1 MEAEAQNLSR
11 LNPRVGHVVGVAH
24 PGDGLALDRATLLD
38 EGEDVGQHLARVVFV
53 GQPVDD
59 RHARM
64 RGKALDDLL
73 PEGADHDDVGHA
85 GDDLRRVFDRLTAPQ
100 LGIARVEEDRVAAEL
115 VDAGFE
121 RQARTRGIL
130 LEDHGQRAIVQR
142 VPRLVVL
149 ELGLEDL
156 GTVQQVF
163 VLFQR
168 KVLELQVVLDRAWW
182 VHKTTK
188 AARR

>member
-1 MEAEAQNLSR
+1 
-11 LNPRVGHVVGVAH
+11 
-24 PGDGLALDRATLLD
+24 
-38 EGEDVGQHLARVVFV
+38 
-53 GQPVDD
+53 
-59 RHARM
+59 M
-64 RGKALDDLL
+64 RSKALDDLL

-85 GDDLRRVFDRLTAPQ
+85 GDDLRRVFDRLTAPK
-100 LGIARVEEDRVAAEL
+100 LGIARIQEDCVTAEL
-115 VDAGFE
+115 VNAGFE

-130 LEDHGQRAIVQR
+130 LEDHGQRAVVQR

-149 ELGLEDL
+149 ELGLEDR

-188 AARR
+188 AACS

>member
-1 MEAEAQNLSR
+1 
-11 LNPRVGHVVGVAH
+11 
-24 PGDGLALDRATLLD
+24 
-38 EGEDVGQHLARVVFV
+38 
-53 GQPVDD
+53 
-59 RHARM
+59 
-64 RGKALDDLL
+64 
-73 PEGADHDDVGHA
+73 
-85 GDDLRRVFDRLTAPQ
+85 
-100 LGIARVEEDRVAAEL
+100 LGIARVQEDRVAAKL
-115 VDAGFE
+115 VNAGFE

-130 LEDHGQRAIVQR
+130 LEDHGQRAVVQR

-149 ELGLEDL
+149 ELGLEDR

-188 AARR
+188 AACR

>member
-1 MEAEAQNLSR
+1 MTGTRECAAKRSI
-11 LNPRVGHVVGVAH
+11 
-24 PGDGLALDRATLLD
+24 
-38 EGEDVGQHLARVVFV
+38 
-53 GQPVDD
+53 
-59 RHARM
+59 
-64 RGKALDDLL
+64 L

-85 GDDLRRVFDRLTAPQ
+85 GDDLRRVFDRLTAPK
-100 LGIARVEEDRVAAEL
+100 LGIARVQEDRVAAEL
-115 VDAGFE
+115 VNAGFE

-130 LEDHGQRAIVQR
+130 LEDHGQRAVVQR

-149 ELGLEDL
+149 ELGLEDR

-188 AARR
+188 AACR